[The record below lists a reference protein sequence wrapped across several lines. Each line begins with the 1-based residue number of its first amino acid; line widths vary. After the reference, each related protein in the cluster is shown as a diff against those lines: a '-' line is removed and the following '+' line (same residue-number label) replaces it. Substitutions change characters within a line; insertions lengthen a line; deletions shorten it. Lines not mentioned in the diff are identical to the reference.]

1 MSLLLPLDSGDC
13 ETSRWRMVTSRVSN
27 DSFVYAV
34 RSTHIYCRP
43 SCPSRLARRA
53 NVEFYDDAIRAE
65 AAGYRPCKRC
75 KPQLHRKDDPQRRA
89 VDRACKDISNAVL
102 CGRRPKFQ
110 QVASDM
116 KLSPSYLHRSFKKI
130 TGLTPV
136 QYTKRI
142 QQENEAKASHVE
154 NQAQISPEI
163 AVSEN
168 EDCLP
173 CELDFNDASM
183 CEHIDWDLIDWNAF
197 DSMIESDF
205 NSESCDIVQ
214 TKDYDCTKTIAC
226 PS

>member
-1 MSLLLPLDSGDC
+1 MSLLLPLDSSDC

-53 NVEFYDDAIRAE
+53 NVEFYDDAMRAE

-75 KPQLHRKDDPQRRA
+75 KPQLHRKDDPQQRA
-89 VDRACKDISNAVL
+89 VDRACKEISNAVL
-102 CGRRPKFQ
+102 CGQRLKFQ
-110 QVASDM
+110 QLASDM
-116 KLSPSYLHRSFKKI
+116 KLSPGYLHRSFKKI

-142 QQENEAKASHVE
+142 QQQNEAKARHVE
-154 NQAQISPEI
+154 DQVGNLPVI

-173 CELDFNDASM
+173 SEIDFNDTSM
-183 CEHIDWDLIDWNAF
+183 CERIDWDLVDWNAF
-197 DSMIESDF
+197 DSMMESDI
-205 NSESCDIVQ
+205 NPERCDIVC
-214 TKDYDCTKTIAC
+214 K
-226 PS
+226 SV

>member
-43 SCPSRLARRA
+43 SCPSRLARRS
-53 NVEFYDDAIRAE
+53 NVEFYDNAMRAE
-65 AAGYRPCKRC
+65 AEGYRPCKRC
-75 KPQLHRKDDPQRRA
+75 KPQLHKIDDPQLRA
-89 VDRACKDISNAVL
+89 VNRACKDISDAVL
-102 CGRRPKFQ
+102 CGRRLKLQ
-110 QVASDM
+110 QLASDM
-116 KLSPSYLHRSFKKI
+116 KLSPSYLHRTFKKI

-142 QQENEAKASHVE
+142 QQENKTKALHAE
-154 NQAQISPEI
+154 GQAERLPEI

-173 CELDFNDASM
+173 FELDFNTTSM
-183 CEHIDWDLIDWNAF
+183 YEHVDWDLIDWNAF
-197 DSMIESDF
+197 DSMMESD
-205 NSESCDIVQ
+205 
-214 TKDYDCTKTIAC
+214 K
-226 PS
+226 

>member
-13 ETSRWRMVTSRVSN
+13 ETSRWRMVTSRASN

-34 RSTHIYCRP
+34 RSTRIYCRP

-53 NVEFYDDAIRAE
+53 NVEFYDDAMRAE

-75 KPQLHRKDDPQRRA
+75 KPQLHSRDDPQQRA
-89 VDRACKDISNAVL
+89 VDRACKDILNAVL
-102 CGRRPKFQ
+102 YGRRLKFQ
-110 QVASDM
+110 QLASDM
-116 KLSPSYLHRSFKKI
+116 KVSPGYLHRSFKKI

-142 QQENEAKASHVE
+142 EQQNKAKAHRIEDQVE
-154 NQAQISPEI
+154 NLPVI

-173 CELDFNDASM
+173 GEMHFNDASM
-183 CEHIDWDLIDWNAF
+183 CELIDWDLIDWNAF
-197 DSMIESDF
+197 DSMMESDI
-205 NSESCDIVQ
+205 NTESYDIVC
-214 TKDYDCTKTIAC
+214 K
-226 PS
+226 SV